1 MNFAICDD
9 CARDLQALRL
19 LLEQYCQ
26 NIGNTSHIDD
36 YPSGETLLAAENLT
50 RYDVF
55 FLDIYMDGLSGLQI
69 GKTLRELA
77 PQSSIIFITSSEERA
92 LESYGL
98 QAEGYLVKPVGF
110 SDLATLLNR
119 RLSHLPKMGETLRI
133 ISNRL
138 TLDIPISQILY
149 IEVFNKKSLIHTAE
163 GVFTTY
169 TPLAK
174 LSQELPSEHFM
185 RCHKSF
191 LVNMEAIISTGKD
204 AFLLEDGTS
213 IPIST
218 RESKRLRELYNDW
231 FWAKARRS

>member
-1 MNFAICDD
+1 
-9 CARDLQALRL
+9 
-19 LLEQYCQ
+19 
-26 NIGNTSHIDD
+26 
-36 YPSGETLLAAENLT
+36 
-50 RYDVF
+50 
-55 FLDIYMDGLSGLQI
+55 
-69 GKTLRELA
+69 
-77 PQSSIIFITSSEERA
+77 
-92 LESYGL
+92 
-98 QAEGYLVKPVGF
+98 
-110 SDLATLLNR
+110 
-119 RLSHLPKMGETLRI
+119 

-138 TLDIPISQILY
+138 TLDIPIFQILY
-149 IEVFNKKSLIHTAE
+149 IEVFNKKSLIHTPE

-174 LSQELPSEHFM
+174 LSQDLPSEHFM

-204 AFLLEDGTS
+204 AFLLKDGTS